1 MHIRSFISP
10 IALAAALS
18 LSTGAMAQT
27 EATVQMRGV
36 DIPAE
41 DLAEVQSR
49 CNTLLAE
56 SKETMA
62 STGNDSL
69 VDDGG
74 DDDDADSG
82 DADSGDADGGDA
94 DTDDASSDD
103 SDDAST
109 DDEDASGLDQALT
122 MIDLDTITFE
132 DCKNA
137 GLVDSEQIVV
147 E

>member
-1 MHIRSFISP
+1 MHIRSLISP

-49 CNTLLAE
+49 CNMLLAE
-56 SKETMA
+56 ANESLVSDNDEDSLA
-62 STGNDSL
+62 DDNDNDNEDDVSDGNDS
-69 VDDGG
+69 
-74 DDDDADSG
+74 
-82 DADSGDADGGDA
+82 
-94 DTDDASSDD
+94 TSSDD
-103 SDDAST
+103 
-109 DDEDASGLDQALT
+109 DEISGLDQALT
-122 MIDLDTITFE
+122 KIDLETITFE

-137 GLVDSEQIVV
+137 GLVESSKILVK
-147 E
+147 

>member
-69 VDDGG
+69 VDDDG
-74 DDDDADSG
+74 DDDDTDSG
-82 DADSGDADGGDA
+82 DADA
-94 DTDDASSDD
+94 DDASSDD

>member
-69 VDDGG
+69 VDDDG
-74 DDDDADSG
+74 DDDDTDS
-82 DADSGDADGGDA
+82 GDA

>member
-1 MHIRSFISP
+1 MHIRSLISP

-49 CNTLLAE
+49 CNMLLAE
-56 SKETMA
+56 ANESLVSDNDEDSLA
-62 STGNDSL
+62 DDNDNDNEDDVSDGNDS
-69 VDDGG
+69 
-74 DDDDADSG
+74 
-82 DADSGDADGGDA
+82 
-94 DTDDASSDD
+94 TSSDD
-103 SDDAST
+103 
-109 DDEDASGLDQALT
+109 DEISGLDQALT
-122 MIDLDTITFE
+122 KIDLETITFE

-137 GLVDSEQIVV
+137 GLVESNKILVK
-147 E
+147 